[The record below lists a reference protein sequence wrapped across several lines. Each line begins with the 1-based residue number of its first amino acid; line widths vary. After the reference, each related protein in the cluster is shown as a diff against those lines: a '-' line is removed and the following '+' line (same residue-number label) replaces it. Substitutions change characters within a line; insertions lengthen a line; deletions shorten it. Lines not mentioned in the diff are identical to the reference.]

1 MPSEEPI
8 SEEPSSPDANIDD
21 RSLATEASRSPSVDL
36 QLGKYRLLERIGE
49 GGMGEVYIAEQREPY
64 YQQVAVKL
72 IKSATLNSEG
82 IKHYLARFEAE
93 RQALAL
99 MNHPNIAKVFDG
111 GATPIAGP
119 YIVME
124 LCLGSPLI
132 EYCRQH
138 KLDLQGRLELFLQVC
153 QAVEHAHQKGIIHRD
168 LKPSNIIVSSSSK
181 SPTVKVIDFGLAK
194 ALQPALKLTDKTLH
208 THNGIF
214 LGTYK
219 YTSPEQ
225 AAADNEDIDT
235 RSDIYSL
242 GIILYE
248 LLTDTT
254 PIDDQFVAKNN
265 PSEILRAI
273 REVDPARPSSVAIN
287 SDPSKSSTASVL
299 RQNVSAIRNELDWIT
314 LKAIQ
319 KERKFRYQ
327 TASALADDI
336 HHFLRQEPIT
346 ARPPSQIYRLRK
358 FASRNRA
365 FVSAAA
371 AVFVAISVAAVVFG
385 FAYKQARDNYKQ
397 ALDNEV
403 MQGELLKAQNQQLNE
418 ASEREKAQQTA
429 IRQEQ
434 IAKAATEQVLKEQL
448 LKEEA
453 ITAKLEQESLAK
465 EASQEA
471 LRQEQIAKAAA
482 QEALKQEKLVAQ
494 SKQERI
500 IEGAATAKKA
510 AMRAWSIDDHR
521 TAIEQLLQALRLDPA
536 DKSSQAWLYA
546 MLADKANVP
555 PQDPDLVF
563 GGDSQTKKTLL
574 SREGTVILHQD
585 TNDKLSVYS
594 VAAMMNTGVD
604 LARRGN
610 TFSLAANTL
619 VFDIFW
625 ESERKSMLLLTGSR
639 PSPDRKP
646 TITVLRFDGQS
657 ADFVSSYESSTQF
670 YSEPF
675 FGPTGQWYVFRGG
688 NDYVNRSLQTYSI
701 IDSLSGTSIQSFA
714 DIQNTGS
721 FAISPDGTQVLTT
734 GKAILEKENIPSSN
748 PHPSEANQQTNPE
761 PILTTEPKPASGL
774 SKDTPR
780 DGLESSSLQ
789 PTAGEQSVATTNNQ
803 NPEAV
808 LFDVLTKKLIRIPL
822 SSYSQNVGFE
832 ILGETSVVDIE
843 TVYQVPE
850 IITQEES
857 HEIEVPVTK
866 NVTEEYTVK
875 VPVVET
881 LKDGTE
887 STTYIEKRGTRT
899 RQLTEMRK
907 VSVRRTI
914 NREVFVDRTE
924 LQSVLTYDRKR
935 GSSPFITTGL
945 ETSFFDRHGNLK
957 DTLRPGLETLLMKLK
972 TFQSSNEYLS
982 QPKQIQSFP
991 VLNAVGIRYSGSF
1004 HLFRIPSTDKL
1015 EGDWPAILWTHFPA
1029 SPFEEPHAQPKFN
1042 VAINQDC
1049 DTIAVP
1055 MSVNRIHLYRLST
1068 SLPPLPAPVATD
1080 SKSIH
1085 FHVSSTRTPQ
1095 KWIATS
1101 HLDKRNK
1108 LSLKEI
1114 RPNAPPV
1121 SIELDLKVNLKEI
1134 GEVFIHPSYRSL
1146 VLSDHV
1152 PPARPGFCV
1161 DGCGPGGVL
1170 IPNEVVVAANGTPKP
1185 NPNAPRPL
1193 EPTIATPETKGTN
1206 GSDKPEAKERS
1217 LLESNQKNITSLPD
1231 GALEGLQL
1239 LDLYQDYPLA
1249 RFSLLSF
1256 PEGNVFADELP
1267 GIFCSITQGSPIA
1280 LVRNY
1285 NRLYFYDLEKQ
1296 VWSREP
1302 LQFEAEV
1309 TSAQYAPNGKLFAVG
1324 TKTGLTIWFE
1334 SNSFLEIG
1342 RYQLEDE
1349 VAELEFNA
1357 TNDYLAIQT
1366 SDYLPLPKGVE
1377 SNSFCILQLSSCQ
1390 KIYHSQLGLQFRG
1403 FSPDGSRVLLQNQVM
1418 ELESFVVMELPT
1430 LKEVSPLLYPPL
1442 ARKGLHVSFVNNDL
1456 ISVTEGRETWLYS
1469 CNWQAPASPRF
1480 IHPDVNLDSYF
1491 TPRPVSIDNGDTV
1504 TLAYEAAPSIRSWQV
1519 ELPLR
1524 RFDDI
1529 SFSFSPAVITEIS
1542 RTIRPSQTP
1551 NPIDTAFNATA
1562 DQALSLVPE
1571 GRKWYQ
1577 LLKWRS
1583 SHRSDRSL
1591 WPDAWSPSSTRMLS
1605 DTVTN
1610 SK

>member
-8 SEEPSSPDANIDD
+8 SKEPLSPDANINEQ
-21 RSLATEASRSPSVDL
+21 SLATEASRSPSVDL

-99 MNHPNIAKVFDG
+99 MNHPNIAKVLDG
-111 GATPIAGP
+111 GATPLAGP

-138 KLDLQGRLELFLQVC
+138 KLDLQSRLELFLQVC

-254 PIDDQFVAKNN
+254 PIDDQFVAENN

-273 REVDPARPSSVAIN
+273 REVDPKRPSSVAIN
-287 SDPSKSSTASVL
+287 SDASRSFTASVL

-336 HHFLRQEPIT
+336 QHFLRQEPIT

-385 FAYKQARDNYKQ
+385 FAYKQARDN
-397 ALDNEV
+397 EV
-403 MQGELLKAQNQQLNE
+403 MQGRLLKAQNQQLNE

-434 IAKAATEQVLKEQL
+434 IAKAATEQILKEQL

-471 LRQEQIAKAAA
+471 LRQEELAKAAA
-482 QEALKQEKLVAQ
+482 EEALRQEKLVAQ

-500 IEGAATAKKA
+500 IEGAAAAKKA
-510 AMRAWSIDDHR
+510 AMRAWTMDDHR
-521 TAIEQLLQALRLDPA
+521 AAIEQLLQALRLDPA
-536 DKSSQAWLYA
+536 DRSSQAWLYA

-555 PQDPDLVF
+555 SQDPDLVF

-574 SREGTVILHQD
+574 SRDGTVILHQD

-594 VAAMMNTGVD
+594 VAAMMNAGVD

-619 VFDIFW
+619 VFDVFW

-675 FGPTGQWYVFRGG
+675 FGPTGRWYVFRGG
-688 NDYVNRSLQTYSI
+688 NDYVNRNLQTYSI

-714 DIQNTGS
+714 DIQNAGA

-734 GKAILEKENIPSSN
+734 GKAVPSTPILPWPKLQHLQNKSKDP
-748 PHPSEANQQTNPE
+748 AADTNPSLKKAHDGWNE
-761 PILTTEPKPASGL
+761 AFL
-774 SKDTPR
+774 SD
-780 DGLESSSLQ
+780 SSFQ
-789 PTAGEQSVATTNNQ
+789 PYEAGEQSGATTKNQ

-808 LFDVLTKKLIRIPL
+808 LFDILTKKLVRIPL
-822 SSYSQNVGFE
+822 SGYSQNVGFE
-832 ILGETSVVDIE
+832 VLGEASVVDRK
-843 TVYQVPE
+843 TVYKVPE
-850 IITQEES
+850 IITQTVPYK
-857 HEIEVPVTK
+857 IEVPQTK
-866 NVTEEYTVK
+866 DVTEEYTEK
-875 VPVVET
+875 VPLVEK

-887 STTYIEKRGTRT
+887 STTYIEKPSTRT
-899 RQLTEMRK
+899 RRVTEMRLL
-907 VSVRRTI
+907 SGERTI
-914 NREVFVDRTE
+914 TKVVFEERTE
-924 LQSVLTYDRKR
+924 LRSVLAYDRER
-935 GSSPFITTGL
+935 GSTPFITTGS
-945 ETSFFDRHGNLK
+945 ETHFFDPQGILK
-957 DTLRPGLETLLMKLK
+957 YTLPPGPETLLMKLK
-972 TFQSSNEYLS
+972 ALQSSNEYLGE
-982 QPKQIQSFP
+982 PKQIQSFP
-991 VLNAVGIRYSGSF
+991 FLDAVGIRYSGSF
-1004 HLFRIPSTDKL
+1004 YLFRIPSMGKL
-1015 EGDWPAILWTHFPA
+1015 EADWPVIRWTHFPA

-1055 MSVNRIHLYRLST
+1055 ISVNRIHLYRLST
-1068 SLPPLPAPVATD
+1068 SLTPLPAPVVTD

-1085 FHVSSTRTPQ
+1085 FHVSSTGAPQ

-1101 HLDKRNK
+1101 YYDKSNK

-1114 RPNAPPV
+1114 RPNSPPL

-1134 GEVFIHPSYRSL
+1134 GEVFIHPSYQSL

-1170 IPNEVVVAANGTPKP
+1170 IPNEVVVTADGTPKP
-1185 NPNAPRPL
+1185 NPNAHRLL
-1193 EPTIATPETKGTN
+1193 EPTVATPEIKETN
-1206 GSDKPEAKERS
+1206 GSYEPEAKEPAKERS
-1217 LLESNQKNITSLPD
+1217 LLESNEDHTASRPEVTPEGFQQ
-1231 GALEGLQL
+1231 LE
-1239 LDLYQDYPLA
+1239 LYQDYPLA

-1256 PEGNVFADELP
+1256 PEGNLLADELP
-1267 GIFCSITQGSPIA
+1267 GIFCSITAGSPIA

-1309 TSAQYAPNGKLFAVG
+1309 TSARYAPNGKLFAVG
-1324 TKTGLTIWFE
+1324 TKTGLTVWFE
-1334 SNSFLEIG
+1334 SNSFLEVG

-1377 SNSFCILQLSSCQ
+1377 SNSFCIVQLSSCQ

-1418 ELESFVVMELPT
+1418 EHESFVAMELPT
-1430 LKEVSPLLYPPL
+1430 LKEIAPPLYPPL
-1442 ARKGLHVSFVNNDL
+1442 AYKGLHVSFVNNDL

-1469 CNWQAPASPRF
+1469 CRWQAPASPRF
-1480 IHPDVNLDSYF
+1480 IHPDVDLDSYF
-1491 TPRPVSIDNGDTV
+1491 TPSPVSIDNGETV

-1524 RFDDI
+1524 RFDDN
-1529 SFSFSPAVITEIS
+1529 SFSFSPAVITAIS
-1542 RTIRPSQTP
+1542 KTIRRSQMLD
-1551 NPIDTAFNATA
+1551 PIDTAPVSTA
-1562 DQALSLVPE
+1562 DQEFPPLPE
-1571 GRKWYQ
+1571 GTEWDQ

-1583 SHRSDRSL
+1583 SRRSDRSL
-1591 WPDAWSPSSTRMLS
+1591 WPDAWSPSSLRILS
-1605 DTVTN
+1605 DTSTT
-1610 SK
+1610 STQQR